1 LKWISAYICVG
12 INQHKIKAISKMN
25 QQGQT
30 RYFYKGT
37 CFPIPLPAADQELLM
52 KCAKDMI
59 AAGLRDGDTMKSLAT
74 LFKAQL
80 DEIIE
85 KLVELEKENG
95 NCECSRE
102 DLVLLAASE
111 PFDMELEN
119 MVTLWTLNVC
129 ALLIMKEIEDD
140 EMNGVLTNYKKGNTL
155 FCEMGRDPRAAAAQ
169 EPAPKPKKNKKKKIR
184 IVRSKGLSKRTH
196 R

>member
-1 LKWISAYICVG
+1 
-12 INQHKIKAISKMN
+12 MN
-25 QQGQT
+25 QQGET

-37 CFPIPLPAADQELLM
+37 CFPIPLPAADQELIM
-52 KCAKDMI
+52 ECAKDCI
-59 AAGLRDGDTMKSLAT
+59 AGGLRDGDTMKSLAT

-85 KLVELEKENG
+85 KLVELEKKNNG
-95 NCECSRE
+95 KCSRE
-102 DLVLLAASE
+102 DLVSLAANE
-111 PFDMELEN
+111 PFTREPEHLVVVWAM
-119 MVTLWTLNVC
+119 NVC

-140 EMNGVLTNYKKGNTL
+140 EMNGVLTHYKKGNTL

-169 EPAPKPKKNKKKKIR
+169 EPAPKPKKNKKKKKLR